1 MRLIIV
7 KILCVLFFVPVYP
20 FAIYAEWY
28 GSRAWLGGKFSFK
41 NATIDYWQ
49 DVKETLLHK
58 KVTK

>member
-7 KILCVLFFVPVYP
+7 KILCVLFCVPIYP

-41 NATIDYWQ
+41 SASADYWQ
-49 DVKETLLHK
+49 DVKETLTQGRTPK
-58 KVTK
+58 